1 VLPNPGKD
9 PLEPP
14 WGAITIVMQL
24 IIPYSKPFRR
34 PLNYPKYNK
43 DSNLDAHVQ
52 VFKATIKSNGE
63 NIDEEIANLF
73 NFHWKTTHLISVTI
87 ICKIIPIIDLQ
98 I

>member
-1 VLPNPGKD
+1 
-9 PLEPP
+9 
-14 WGAITIVMQL
+14 MQL

-73 NFHWKTTHLISVTI
+73 NFH
-87 ICKIIPIIDLQ
+87 
-98 I
+98 